1 MKELI
6 IDENGDQLLDSNK
19 KELQTLGKF
28 ELFLIEKNFSEKSVI
43 VTLFCYLYE
52 LNQKI
57 KYEFYEKDFTFS
69 LCQSYTFQNFGAIL
83 FPKKMDKAIKIFN
96 QKG

>member
-6 IDENGDQLLDSNK
+6 IDDKGDKLLDSNK
-19 KELQTLGKF
+19 KELQTLGNF

-57 KYEFYEKDFTFS
+57 KYEFYGNDFTFS
-69 LCQSYTFQNFGAIL
+69 KDQSIIFQNFGAIL
-83 FPKKMDKAIKIFN
+83 VPKKMEKAIEIFYK
-96 QKG
+96 KG